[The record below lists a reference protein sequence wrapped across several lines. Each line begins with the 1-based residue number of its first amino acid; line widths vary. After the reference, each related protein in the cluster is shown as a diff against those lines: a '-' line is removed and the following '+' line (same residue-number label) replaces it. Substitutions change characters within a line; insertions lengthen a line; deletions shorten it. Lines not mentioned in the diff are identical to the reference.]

1 MIANLVSNAVKYSV
15 AGGTV
20 DLSLESSA
28 EGVVF
33 VCTDNGLGI
42 SEKDRQYLFTEFFR
56 STNLEAL
63 QRPGTGLGLAR
74 RGWSAKIT
82 QIPRAPARCCPGSAA
97 VCDLLPHRTLTVVG
111 LSPHH

>member
-56 STNLEAL
+56 STNPTRCRHARPDCTLPNTEGAGGEAGL
-63 QRPGTGLGLAR
+63 PRSPRSREHQPGAVRDPLRSVT
-74 RGWSAKIT
+74 S
-82 QIPRAPARCCPGSAA
+82 CPIG
-97 VCDLLPHRTLTVVG
+97 R
-111 LSPHH
+111 